1 MTRGFTPPHGSPPL
15 ECGEEEES
23 PKPRALARGAG
34 FTLVELVIAICLSAI
49 LGIPAGVLISEQLRA
64 ALTARDQ
71 VVAIGLARAE
81 LERLESLNDFFAI
94 TTQAPAAVPGFAAYT
109 RAVTVTCEAGNC
121 TNTNF
126 DSQGI
131 KQIDVTVTKTGIAGS
146 LASLTTYRAKH
157 VSYGQ

>member
-1 MTRGFTPPHGSPPL
+1 MTRGM
-15 ECGEEEES
+15 
-23 PKPRALARGAG
+23 
-34 FTLVELVIAICLSAI
+34 TLVELVLTIALAAIVGVPTGI
-49 LGIPAGVLISEQLRA
+49 LGSEQLRGV
-64 ALTARDQ
+64 LTARDQ
-71 VVAIGLARAE
+71 VVAMGLARAE

>member
-1 MTRGFTPPHGSPPL
+1 MTRGM
-15 ECGEEEES
+15 
-23 PKPRALARGAG
+23 
-34 FTLVELVIAICLSAI
+34 TLVELVLTIALAAI
-49 LGIPAGVLISEQLRA
+49 VGVPTGILVSEQLRGV
-64 ALTARDQ
+64 LTARDQ
-71 VVAIGLARAE
+71 VVAMGLARAE